1 MLLRYFY
8 DEKLAQASYMVG
20 CQKTGEAIV
29 IDPARNIEPYLKEA
43 EKEGLRISA
52 TAETHIHADFVSGTR
67 EFAKRLGTTAY
78 LSNEGDASWK
88 YGFASEIDARLVKDG
103 ETFKV
108 GNVTLEVMH
117 TPGHTPEHI
126 SFVLYDRD
134 QTVPMGI
141 FTGDFVFVGDIGR
154 PDLLEEAAGI
164 QGTTALGAKQMFQ
177 SLKRFKQL
185 PDFTQVWPGH
195 GAGSACGKALG
206 AVPTS
211 TVGYEKV
218 TNWALRMEDEAAFVK
233 ELTTDQPEPPNY
245 FAMMKK
251 VNKEGIVVTTEVDR
265 PRLAEANTVEEL
277 VKTMQVV
284 DTRDGKTF
292 GAGHVPGTINIPY
305 NSKFVAWAG
314 WLVDFNQD
322 IAILAATDQLET
334 IQTDLQSIGLDRF
347 VTLID
352 VEKLTASQLTESYPD
367 WTADKAIAAAEA
379 GDVYVLDVRNKTEW
393 EKSHYEQAHRI
404 LLGKLASRH
413 EELPSDQPIAVH
425 CASGVRSRMAVS
437 VLQSLGVKNVIN
449 IDGGYAA
456 IEDVLHDQ
464 TVAGKATSR

>member
-43 EKEGLRISA
+43 AKEGLRISA

-67 EFAKRLGTTAY
+67 EFVQRLGTTAY
-78 LSNEGDASWK
+78 LSDEGDASWK

-103 ETFKV
+103 ESFKV

-164 QGTTALGAKQMFQ
+164 QGTTAVGAKQMFN
-177 SLKRFKQL
+177 SLKRFKAL
-185 PDFTQVWPGH
+185 PDFVQVWPGH

-206 AVPTS
+206 AIPTS
-211 TVGYEKV
+211 TVGYEKA
-218 TNWALRMEDEAAFVK
+218 TNWALQVEDEAAFVK
-233 ELTTDQPEPPNY
+233 ELKTDQPEPPNY
-245 FAMMKK
+245 FAMMKR
-251 VNKEGIVVTTEVDR
+251 VNKEGSADTTTLSA
-265 PRLAEANTVEEL
+265 PRAADTSELTEL
-277 VKTMQVV
+277 VQTMQVV
-284 DTRDGKTF
+284 DTRDGKSF
-292 GAGHVPGTINIPY
+292 AAGHVLGTLNIPY
-305 NSKFVAWAG
+305 NSKFVTWAG
-314 WLVDFNQD
+314 WLLDFDHD
-322 IAILAATDQLET
+322 IAIIAEPDQLQM
-334 IQTDLQSIGLDRF
+334 IQTDLQSVGLDRF
-347 VTLID
+347 VTVVD
-352 VEKLTASQLTESYPD
+352 VADLSDEQLTERYPD
-367 WTADKAIAAAEA
+367 WSADQAMKAAEA
-379 GDVYVLDVRNKTEW
+379 GDVFVLDVRNKTEW
-393 EKSHYEQAHRI
+393 DDGHYAQANRI
-404 LLGKLASRH
+404 LLGKLATRH
-413 EELPSDQPIAVH
+413 QEIPTDRPVAVH

-437 VLQSLGVKNVIN
+437 VLQSLGIKDVIN
-449 IDGGYAA
+449 IEGGYTA
-456 IEDVLHDQ
+456 IQTVLHQ
-464 TVAGKATSR
+464 RTATKS

>member
-67 EFAKRLGTTAY
+67 EFAQRLGTTAY
-78 LSNEGDASWK
+78 LSDEGDASWK
-88 YGFASEIDARLVKDG
+88 YGFASEIQARLVKDG
-103 ETFKV
+103 EKFKV

-164 QGTTALGAKQMFQ
+164 QGTTAVGAKQMFD
-177 SLKRFKQL
+177 SLKRFKAL
-185 PDFTQVWPGH
+185 PDFVQVWPGH

-206 AVPTS
+206 AIPTS
-211 TVGYEKV
+211 TVGYEKA
-218 TNWALRMEDEAAFVK
+218 TNWALQMEDEAAFVK

-245 FAMMKK
+245 FAMMKR
-251 VNKEGIVVTTEVDR
+251 VNKEGIAVTTTLSA
-265 PRLAEANTVEEL
+265 PRAADASELTEL
-277 VKTMQVV
+277 VQTMQVV
-284 DTRDGKTF
+284 DTRDGKSF
-292 GAGHVPGTINIPY
+292 AAGHVPGTLNIPY
-305 NSKFVAWAG
+305 NLKFVTWAG
-314 WLVDFNQD
+314 WLLDFDHD
-322 IAILAATDQLET
+322 IAVIAEPDQLQM
-334 IQTDLQSIGLDRF
+334 IQTDLQSVGLDRF
-347 VTLID
+347 VKVVD
-352 VEKLTASQLTESYPD
+352 VANLSDEQLTERYPD
-367 WTADKAIAAAEA
+367 WSADQAMQAAEA
-379 GDVYVLDVRNKTEW
+379 GDVFVLDVRNKTEW
-393 EKSHYEQAHRI
+393 DGGHYAQANRI
-404 LLGKLASRH
+404 LLGELATRH
-413 EELPSDQPIAVH
+413 QEIPTDRPVAVH

-437 VLQSLGVKNVIN
+437 VLQSHGIKDVIN
-449 IDGGYAA
+449 IEGGYTA
-456 IEDVLHDQ
+456 IQ
-464 TVAGKATSR
+464 TALNQRTATKS

>member
-67 EFAKRLGTTAY
+67 EFAQRLGTTAY
-78 LSNEGDASWK
+78 LSDEGDASWK

-103 ETFKV
+103 ESFKV

-164 QGTTALGAKQMFQ
+164 QGTTAVGAKQMFN
-177 SLKRFKQL
+177 SLKRFKAL
-185 PDFTQVWPGH
+185 PDFVQVWPGH

-206 AVPTS
+206 AIPTS
-211 TVGYEKV
+211 TVGYEKA
-218 TNWALRMEDEAAFVK
+218 TNWALQMEDEAAFVK

-245 FAMMKK
+245 FAMMKQ
-251 VNKEGIVVTTEVDR
+251 VNKEGITVTMTLSA
-265 PRLAEANTVEEL
+265 PRAADTSELTEL
-277 VKTMQVV
+277 VQTMQVV
-284 DTRDGKTF
+284 DTRDGKSF
-292 GAGHVPGTINIPY
+292 AAGHVPGTLNIPY
-305 NSKFVAWAG
+305 NSKFVTWAG
-314 WLVDFNQD
+314 WLLDFDHD
-322 IAILAATDQLET
+322 ITVIAEPDQFQM

-347 VTLID
+347 VTVVD
-352 VEKLTASQLTESYPD
+352 VANLSDEQLTEQYPD
-367 WTADKAIAAAEA
+367 WSAEQAMQAAEA
-379 GDVYVLDVRNKTEW
+379 GDVFVLDVRNKTEW
-393 EKSHYEQAHRI
+393 DGGHYAQANRI
-404 LLGKLASRH
+404 LLGKLATRH
-413 EELPSDQPIAVH
+413 QEIPTDRPIAVH

-437 VLQSLGVKNVIN
+437 VLQSLGIKDVIN

-456 IEDVLHDQ
+456 IQTVLHQ
-464 TVAGKATSR
+464 RMSAKS

>member
-67 EFAKRLGTTAY
+67 EFAQRLGTTAY
-78 LSNEGDASWK
+78 LSDEGDASWK

-103 ETFKV
+103 ERFKV

-164 QGTTALGAKQMFQ
+164 QGTTAVGAKQMFD
-177 SLKRFKQL
+177 SLKRFKAL
-185 PDFTQVWPGH
+185 PDFVQVWPGH

-206 AVPTS
+206 AIPTS
-211 TVGYEKV
+211 TVGYEKA
-218 TNWALRMEDEAAFVK
+218 TNWALQMEDEAAFVK

-245 FAMMKK
+245 FAMMKR
-251 VNKEGIVVTTEVDR
+251 VNKEGIAVTTTLSA
-265 PRLAEANTVEEL
+265 PRAADASELTEL
-277 VKTMQVV
+277 VQTMQVV
-284 DTRDGKTF
+284 DTRDGKSF
-292 GAGHVPGTINIPY
+292 AAGHVPGTLNIPY
-305 NSKFVAWAG
+305 NSKFVTWAG
-314 WLVDFNQD
+314 WLLDFDHD
-322 IAILAATDQLET
+322 IAVIAEPDQLQM
-334 IQTDLQSIGLDRF
+334 IQTDLQSVGLDRF
-347 VTLID
+347 VTVVD
-352 VEKLTASQLTESYPD
+352 VANLSDEQLTERYPD
-367 WTADKAIAAAEA
+367 WSADQAMQAAEA
-379 GDVYVLDVRNKTEW
+379 GDVFVLDVRNKTEW
-393 EKSHYEQAHRI
+393 DGGHYAQANRI
-404 LLGKLASRH
+404 LLGKLATRH
-413 EELPSDQPIAVH
+413 QEIPTDRPVAVH

-437 VLQSLGVKNVIN
+437 VLQSLGIKDVIN
-449 IDGGYAA
+449 IEGGYTA
-456 IEDVLHDQ
+456 IQ
-464 TVAGKATSR
+464 TVLNQRTATKS